1 MRLALTLP
9 LLALLAGGP
18 TFAGEVVTVYQF
30 AGTVQ
35 CSPDP
40 GVSPEK
46 AADLLRGQGVKVNSA
61 QRRKLPM
68 PVIVRCGAPTGEVN
82 LIEVPAADW
91 SLFVAGH
98 ADGGGYGIWVFEQP
112 TAEVYKYDGTL
123 QCGLGKE
130 HTLAAMGEEL
140 TAAGIEVLESRK
152 AKDGLD
158 HIAVCG
164 ASTGAIN
171 VYTIA
176 QAAVAQAE
184 HIGFDPLVTQALA
197 DAIKP
202 HAKALD
208 DPDAKA
214 GNGPQGMAPLQR
226 LTPPSERTPL
236 LW

>member
-9 LLALLAGGP
+9 LLAMLPLGP
-18 TFAGEVVTVYQF
+18 AAADEVITVYQF

-40 GVSPEK
+40 GVTTEK
-46 AADLLRGQGVKVNSA
+46 AADLLRGQGVKVIAA
-61 QRRKLPM
+61 QRRTLPL

-82 LIEVPAADW
+82 ILEVPAADW
-91 SLFVAGH
+91 TVFTAQN

-112 TAEVYKYDGTL
+112 TVDVYKYDGTL

-130 HTLAAMGEEL
+130 STLAVMAEEL
-140 TAAGIEVLESRK
+140 AAAGIEVLNSRK
-152 AKDGLD
+152 DKDGLD

-171 VYTIA
+171 VYTIP
-176 QAAVAQAE
+176 QAALAVAEQ
-184 HIGFDPLVTQALA
+184 IGFDPLVTRELA
-197 DAIKP
+197 EAIKP
-202 HAKALD
+202 QNKPVD
-208 DPDAKA
+208 
-214 GNGPQGMAPLQR
+214 GPQGMAPLQR
-226 LTPPSERTPL
+226 LIAPSERTPL